1 MPLVQFVDFRNSIV
15 FLQHLGKTYKIAL
28 KEILGSMAAEWL
40 VLLDLDWRLSWGKA
54 FLCNACMFHP
64 CLRGFSPGTPANSHI
79 LETYKS

>member
-40 VLLDLDWRLSWGKA
+40 VLLDLD
-54 FLCNACMFHP
+54 
-64 CLRGFSPGTPANSHI
+64 
-79 LETYKS
+79 